1 MKTKYKVIIGLLLV
15 GLIVLARLIPHFPNV
30 APVVAVA
37 LVAAA
42 YLGRRWAIVLP
53 FLGMLLSDAFIGFYH
68 WPVMLSVYGSF
79 MLIGLGGSFLVKYW
93 RLPVVAYSAGA
104 SLFFYIVTNFAVWAS
119 STWYPKTIAGL
130 LYAYEMGLP
139 FLRYALVGDFIYTV
153 VLSSVFALA
162 YSALSKQQVNSLSR
176 KNNYFSI

>member
-1 MKTKYKVIIGLLLV
+1 MKTKYKVIVGLLLV
-15 GLIVLARLIPHFPNV
+15 GFIILARLIPHLPNV
-30 APVVAVA
+30 APVTAVA

-53 FLGMLLSDAFIGFYH
+53 FLGMLLSDLFIGFYH
-68 WPVMLSVYGSF
+68 WPIMLSVYGSF
-79 MLIGLGGSFLVKYW
+79 MLIGLLGSVLVKYW

-104 SLFFYIVTNFAVWAS
+104 SIFFYIITNFAVWAGS
-119 STWYPKTIAGL
+119 AWYPKTIAGL
-130 LYAYEMGLP
+130 WLAYEMGLP
-139 FLRYALVGDFIYTV
+139 FLRYALVGDFIYTL

-162 YSALSKQQVNSLSR
+162 YNTLTKPSKYSLSR